1 MSEGSDLLF
10 GIKRGKTVQNIRK
23 IRKIRIFREICSCFA
38 TDSLESHCSFLKS
51 DGSNSLIK
59 MSNFE

>member
-10 GIKRGKTVQNIRK
+10 GIKRGKTVKN
-23 IRKIRIFREICSCFA
+23 IRKIRIFREICLCFA

-51 DGSNSLIK
+51 DGSNC
-59 MSNFE
+59 